1 MKNKL
6 VYILLPLV
14 LLACNKDEKD
24 TQAPEVIIVNPIA
37 NVIYK
42 SGDTVFIKGTVT
54 DEELH
59 ELNIQ
64 VTKENDTLVLFTAN
78 PMVHEKQS
86 YNMNEMWVVPAL
98 KDSMAVILSVEA
110 HDHHEHSTKENV
122 KYFIKP

>member
-59 ELNIQ
+59 ELNIKSPKRTIHLCSLRPIQ
-64 VTKENDTLVLFTAN
+64 WFMKSNLTT
-78 PMVHEKQS
+78 
-86 YNMNEMWVVPAL
+86 
-98 KDSMAVILSVEA
+98 
-110 HDHHEHSTKENV
+110 
-122 KYFIKP
+122 